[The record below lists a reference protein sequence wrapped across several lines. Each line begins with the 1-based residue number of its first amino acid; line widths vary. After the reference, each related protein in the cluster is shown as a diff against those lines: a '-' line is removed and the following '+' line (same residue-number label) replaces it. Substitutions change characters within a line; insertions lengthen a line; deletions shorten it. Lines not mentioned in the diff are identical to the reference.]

1 MKRISDDVTQGVNKS
16 AARAMLRAVGL
27 KDEDFQK
34 FQVGI
39 VSAGNEVTPCNLTG
53 PELSEHAKL
62 GVNGKDSAG
71 LIFST
76 IAVSD
81 GISMGH
87 EGMRASLV
95 SREVITDSVELV
107 MHAERFDGM
116 VTIAGCDKSLPGML
130 MAAARVN
137 LPTIFLYGGSSLPG
151 TYQGKDISIV
161 DVFEG
166 IGAFEKGTISKEDLY
181 EIECAACPGVGSCA
195 GMFTANTMASVGE
208 AIGMSLPG
216 TAAIP
221 AEDLLLRDAAKR
233 TGLQLNYLLK
243 NNIKPRDIMTLEAF
257 KNAITTVLALGGS
270 TNAVLHLLAIAY
282 EAKVELKLEDFD
294 KLSRKVPHLADMKP
308 FGKYHMVDLN
318 KIGGVPV
325 VSKILLENNLIN
337 GDCITVTGK
346 TVGENLEEVN
356 IPINQNVISFP
367 DNPISKEGGISIL
380 KGSLSPKGS
389 VVKNA
394 GIEIN
399 EFEGPANVFESEQDA
414 IVALFDNRIKK
425 GDVVVIR
432 NEGPKG
438 GPGMREMLQ
447 ITAAIKGA
455 GLGKD
460 VLLITDGRFSGGTTG
475 LCIGHVAPESFDIGP
490 IALCK
495 NGDSISLNIS
505 ERKLTLNVSES
516 ELEKRRREYKQPAPR
531 YSSGVLFKYS
541 KLVSGSDNGAVTN

>member
-62 GVNGKDSAG
+62 GVNGKDSVG

-166 IGAFEKGTISKEDLY
+166 IGAFEKGTITKEDLY

-294 KLSRKVPHLADMKP
+294 KLSRNVPHLADMKP

-356 IPINQNVISFP
+356 IPTNQNVISFP

-516 ELEKRRREYKQPAPR
+516 ELDKRRMKYKQPTPR

>member
-1 MKRISDDVTQGVNKS
+1 MVKFSDDVTQGVEKS

-27 KDEDFQK
+27 QDEDFEK

-53 PELSEHAKL
+53 PELSEHAKE
-62 GVNGKDSAG
+62 GVNGDVSAG

-95 SREVITDSVELV
+95 SREVIADSVELV

-130 MAAARVN
+130 MASARIN
-137 LPTIFLYGGSSLPG
+137 RPAIFLYGGSSLPG
-151 TYQGKDISIV
+151 EYKGKDISIV

-166 IGAFEKGTISKEDLY
+166 IGALEKGLITKEELY
-181 EIECAACPGVGSCA
+181 EIECAACPGQGSCA

-216 TAAIP
+216 TASIQ
-221 AEDLLLRDAAKR
+221 AEDQRLRKAAKE
-233 TGLQLNYLLK
+233 TGDQLNYLLK
-243 NNIKPRDIMTLEAF
+243 NDLKPRDIMTKEAF
-257 KNAITTVLALGGS
+257 HNAITTVLSLGGS

-282 EAKVELKLEDFD
+282 EAKVDLTIDVFDELA
-294 KLSRKVPHLADMKP
+294 RKVPHLADMKP
-308 FGKYHMVDLN
+308 FGKYHMVDLD

-325 VSKILLENNLIN
+325 VSKILLENKLIDPN
-337 GDCITVTGK
+337 CMTVTGK
-346 TVGENLEEVN
+346 TVGENLENIEV
-356 IPINQNVISFP
+356 PKDQDVVYFP
-367 DNPISKEGGISIL
+367 DNPISKEGGLAIL
-380 KGSLSPKGS
+380 RGSLSPNGS
-389 VVKNA
+389 VVKVA
-394 GIEIN
+394 GIEIDT
-399 EFEGPANVFESEQDA
+399 FKGPANVFDSEQEALD
-414 IVALFDNRIKK
+414 ALFNNKIKK
-425 GDVVVIR
+425 GEVVVIR

-447 ITAAIKGA
+447 ITAAMKGA

-475 LCIGHVAPESFDIGP
+475 LCIGHVTPESFDNGP
-490 IALCK
+490 IAICK
-495 NGDSISLNIS
+495 NGDEISLDLKKRELN
-505 ERKLTLNVSES
+505 LNVDED
-516 ELEKRRREYKQPAPR
+516 EIEKRLKKYTNPEPR
-531 YSSGVLFKYS
+531 YNSGVLNKYS
-541 KLVSGSDNGAVTN
+541 KLVTGADRGAVTG

>member
-1 MKRISDDVTQGVNKS
+1 MVKFSDDVTQGVEKS

-27 KDEDFQK
+27 QDDDFNK

-53 PELSEHAKL
+53 PELSIHAKE
-62 GVNGKDSAG
+62 GVNGTDSAG

-95 SREVITDSVELV
+95 SREVIADSVELV

-130 MAAARVN
+130 MASARIN
-137 LPTIFLYGGSSLPG
+137 RPAIFLYGGSSLPG
-151 TYQGKDISIV
+151 VYKGKDISIV

-166 IGAFEKGTISKEDLY
+166 IGAFEKGIISEEELY
-181 EIECAACPGVGSCA
+181 EIECNACPGQGSCA

-216 TAAIP
+216 TASIP
-221 AEDLLLRDAAKR
+221 AEDQRLRTAAKES
-233 TGLQLNYLLK
+233 GLQLNYLLK
-243 NNIKPRDIMTLEAF
+243 EDIKPRDIMTLEAF

-270 TNAVLHLLAIAY
+270 TNAVLHLLAISY
-282 EAKVELKLEDFD
+282 EAKINLDLNTFD
-294 KLSRKVPHLADMKP
+294 DLGKSVPHLADMKP
-308 FGKYHMVDLN
+308 FGKYHMVDLD

-325 VSKILLENNLIN
+325 VSKILLENKLIDPN
-337 GDCITVTGK
+337 CLTVTGK
-346 TVGENLEEVN
+346 TVGENLEN
-356 IPINQNVISFP
+356 IDIPKNQDVVSFP
-367 DNPISKEGGISIL
+367 NNPISKEGGIAIL
-380 KGSLSPKGS
+380 NGTLSPNGS
-389 VVKNA
+389 VVKTA
-394 GIEIN
+394 GIEVN
-399 EFEGPANVFESEQDA
+399 EFSGPANVFESEQDA
-414 IVALFDNRIKK
+414 LDALFNNKIEK

-475 LCIGHVAPESFDIGP
+475 LCIGHVTPESFDLGP
-490 IALCK
+490 IAICQ
-495 NGDSISLNIS
+495 NGDLINLNLS
-505 ERKLTLNVSES
+505 KRELNLELTES
-516 ELEKRRREYKQPAPR
+516 EIKKSFESYKLPEPR
-531 YSSGVLFKYS
+531 YKSGVLSKYS
-541 KLVSGSDNGAVTN
+541 KLVSGADSGAVTS

>member
-62 GVNGKDSAG
+62 GVNGKESAG

-95 SREVITDSVELV
+95 SREVIADSVELV

-166 IGAFEKGTISKEDLY
+166 IGAFEKGTITKEDLY

-221 AEDLLLRDAAKR
+221 AEDLMLREAAKR

-356 IPINQNVISFP
+356 IPTNQNVISFP

>member
-95 SREVITDSVELV
+95 SREVIADSVELV

-137 LPTIFLYGGSSLPG
+137 LPSIFLYGGSSLPG
-151 TYQGKDISIV
+151 TFQGKDISIV

-166 IGAFEKGTISKEDLY
+166 IGAFEKGTITKEDLY

-221 AEDLLLRDAAKR
+221 AEDMMLREAAKR

-243 NNIKPRDIMTLEAF
+243 NNIKPRDVMTLEAF

-294 KLSRKVPHLADMKP
+294 KLSRNVPHLADMKP

-318 KIGGVPV
+318 NIGGVPV

-356 IPINQNVISFP
+356 IPTNQNVISFP
-367 DNPISKEGGISIL
+367 DNPISQEGGISIL

-414 IVALFDNRIKK
+414 ISALFDKI
-425 GDVVVIR
+425 
-432 NEGPKG
+432 
-438 GPGMREMLQ
+438 
-447 ITAAIKGA
+447 
-455 GLGKD
+455 
-460 VLLITDGRFSGGTTG
+460 GRA
-475 LCIGHVAPESFDIGP
+475 HV
-490 IALCK
+490 
-495 NGDSISLNIS
+495 
-505 ERKLTLNVSES
+505 
-516 ELEKRRREYKQPAPR
+516 
-531 YSSGVLFKYS
+531 
-541 KLVSGSDNGAVTN
+541 

>member
-1 MKRISDDVTQGVNKS
+1 MTKFSDDVTQGPGRS

-27 KDEDFQK
+27 NDDDFNK

-39 VSAGNEVTPCNLTG
+39 VSAGNEVTPCNVTG
-53 PELSEHAKL
+53 PELSLKAKI
-62 GVNGKDSAG
+62 GVNGPESAG

-130 MAAARVN
+130 MAAARIN
-137 LPTIFLYGGSSLPG
+137 RPAIFLYGGSSLPG
-151 TYQGKDISIV
+151 SYKGKDISIV

-166 IGAFEKGTISKEDLY
+166 IGAMEKGLITEDELY
-181 EIECAACPGVGSCA
+181 EIECAACPGQGSCA

-216 TAAIP
+216 TASLP
-221 AEDLLLRDAAKR
+221 AEDARLRIEAEK
-233 TGLQLNYLLK
+233 TGKQLNYLLK
-243 NNIKPRDIMTLEAF
+243 NDIKPRDIMTLDAF
-257 KNAITTVLALGGS
+257 KNAVTTVLALGGS
-270 TNAVLHLLAIAY
+270 TNAVLHLMAIAH
-282 EAKVELKLEDFD
+282 EAKVDLTLGTFD
-294 KLSRKVPHLADMKP
+294 QLGRTVPHIADMKP
-308 FGKYHMVDLN
+308 FGKYHMVDLDN
-318 KIGGVPV
+318 IGGVPV
-325 VSKILLENNLIN
+325 VSKILLENDLIDGN
-337 GDCITVTGK
+337 CLTVTGN
-346 TVGENLEEVN
+346 TVGENLEN
-356 IPINQNVISFP
+356 IEIPKNQDVVSFP
-367 DNPISKEGGISIL
+367 DNPISKEGGIAIL
-380 KGSLSPKGS
+380 NGSLSPNGS
-389 VVKNA
+389 VVKVA
-394 GIEIN
+394 GIEIDT
-399 EFEGPANVFESEQDA
+399 FKGPANVFDSEQEA
-414 IVALFDNRIKK
+414 LEALFNNLIKK
-425 GDVVVIR
+425 GEVVVIR

-475 LCIGHVAPESFDIGP
+475 LCIGHVTPESVEGGP
-490 IALCK
+490 ISICE
-495 NGDSISLNIS
+495 NGDEIELNLAKRELNINIDDEEIKIRRS
-505 ERKLTLNVSES
+505 KYTL
-516 ELEKRRREYKQPAPR
+516 PTPR
-531 YSSGVLFKYS
+531 YTSGVLNKYS
-541 KLVSGSDNGAVTN
+541 KLVHGADKGAVTG

>member
-1 MKRISDDVTQGVNKS
+1 MVKFSDDVTQGVEKS

-27 KDEDFQK
+27 RDEDFQK

-53 PELSEHAKL
+53 PELSEHAKK
-62 GVNGKDSAG
+62 GVNGDVSAG

-95 SREVITDSVELV
+95 SREVIADSVELV

-130 MAAARVN
+130 MASARIN
-137 LPTIFLYGGSSLPG
+137 RPAIFLYGGSSLPG
-151 TYQGKDISIV
+151 EYKGKDISIV

-166 IGAFEKGTISKEDLY
+166 IGALEKGLITEEELY
-181 EIECAACPGVGSCA
+181 EIECAACPGQGSCA

-216 TAAIP
+216 TASIQ
-221 AEDLLLRDAAKR
+221 AEDQRLRKAAKE
-233 TGLQLNYLLK
+233 TGDQLNYLLK
-243 NNIKPRDIMTLEAF
+243 NDLKPRDIMTKEAF
-257 KNAITTVLALGGS
+257 HNAITTVLSLGGS

-282 EAKVELKLEDFD
+282 EAKVDLAIDVFDELA
-294 KLSRKVPHLADMKP
+294 RKVPHLADMKP
-308 FGKYHMVDLN
+308 FGKYHMVDLD

-325 VSKILLENNLIN
+325 VSKILLENKLIDPN
-337 GDCITVTGK
+337 CMTVTGK
-346 TVGENLEEVN
+346 TVGENLENIEV
-356 IPINQNVISFP
+356 PKDQDVVYFP
-367 DNPISKEGGISIL
+367 DNPISKEGGLAIL
-380 KGSLSPKGS
+380 RGSLSPNGS
-389 VVKNA
+389 VVKVA
-394 GIEIN
+394 GIEIDT
-399 EFEGPANVFESEQDA
+399 FKGPANVFDSEQEALD
-414 IVALFDNRIKK
+414 ALFNKKIKK
-425 GDVVVIR
+425 GEVVVIR

-447 ITAAIKGA
+447 ITAAMKGA

-475 LCIGHVAPESFDIGP
+475 LCIGHVTPESFDNGP
-490 IALCK
+490 IAICET
-495 NGDSISLNIS
+495 GDEISLDLKKRELN
-505 ERKLTLNVSES
+505 LNVDED
-516 ELEKRRREYKQPAPR
+516 EIEKRLKKYSNPEPR
-531 YSSGVLFKYS
+531 YNSGVLNKYS
-541 KLVSGSDNGAVTN
+541 KLVTGADRGAVTG

>member
-1 MKRISDDVTQGVNKS
+1 MVKFSDDVTQGVEKS

-27 KDEDFQK
+27 KDEDFEK

-53 PELSEHAKL
+53 PELSEHAKE
-62 GVNGKDSAG
+62 GVNGDVSAG

-95 SREVITDSVELV
+95 SREVIADSVELV

-130 MAAARVN
+130 MASARIN
-137 LPTIFLYGGSSLPG
+137 RPAIFLYGGSSLPG
-151 TYQGKDISIV
+151 EYKGKDISIV

-166 IGAFEKGTISKEDLY
+166 IGALEKGLITEEELY
-181 EIECAACPGVGSCA
+181 EIECAACPGQGSCA

-216 TAAIP
+216 TASIQ
-221 AEDLLLRDAAKR
+221 AEDQRLRKAAKE
-233 TGLQLNYLLK
+233 TGDQLNYLLK
-243 NNIKPRDIMTLEAF
+243 NDLKPRDIMTKEAF
-257 KNAITTVLALGGS
+257 HNAITTVLSLGGS

-282 EAKVELKLEDFD
+282 EAKVDLTIDVFDELARE
-294 KLSRKVPHLADMKP
+294 VPHLADMKP
-308 FGKYHMVDLN
+308 FGKYHMVDLD

-325 VSKILLENNLIN
+325 VSKILLENKLIDPN
-337 GDCITVTGK
+337 CMTVTGK
-346 TVGENLEEVN
+346 TVGENLENIEV
-356 IPINQNVISFP
+356 PKDQDVVYFP
-367 DNPISKEGGISIL
+367 DNPISKEGGLAIL
-380 KGSLSPKGS
+380 RGSLSPNGS
-389 VVKNA
+389 VVKVA
-394 GIEIN
+394 GIEIDT
-399 EFEGPANVFESEQDA
+399 FKGPANVFDSEQEALD
-414 IVALFDNRIKK
+414 ALFNNKIKK
-425 GDVVVIR
+425 GEVVVIR

-447 ITAAIKGA
+447 ITAAMKGA

-475 LCIGHVAPESFDIGP
+475 LCIGHVTPESFDNGP
-490 IALCK
+490 IAICET
-495 NGDSISLNIS
+495 GDEISLDLKKRELN
-505 ERKLTLNVSES
+505 LNVDED
-516 ELEKRRREYKQPAPR
+516 EIEKRLKKYTNPEPR
-531 YSSGVLFKYS
+531 YNSGVLNKYS
-541 KLVSGSDNGAVTN
+541 KLVTGADRGAVTG